1 MTTNPVAQQIG
12 PNQTFGAHILIPRAT
27 PLFDTEVPNLS
38 NEPIEL
44 SFFGW
49 TGKMVV
55 FNQKRFRKAKTRSV
69 LKLIEWGL
77 IHPEIRS
84 EDPNTRVMA
93 SPIAAIE
100 GHVVSGDV
108 VLGLDNN
115 FKPAR
120 ALILCQN
127 DFTFKDG
134 CVKFG
139 FLVLWAEGDRWGKRV
154 KKLSLFSVSQAYDLV
169 GPEVC
174 MAIEARASAS
184 LEIQMAGEARE
195 IQI

>member
-1 MTTNPVAQQIG
+1 MTINPVARQIG

-55 FNQKRFRKAKTRSV
+55 FDQKKFRKAKTRSV

-77 IHPEIRS
+77 VHPEICS

-93 SPIAAIE
+93 SPIAARD
-100 GHVVSGDV
+100 GYVVSGDV

-115 FKPAR
+115 SKPAR
-120 ALILCQN
+120 ALVLCQN
-127 DFTFKDG
+127 DFTFKNG
-134 CVKFG
+134 AVKFG
-139 FLVLWAEGDRWGKRV
+139 FLVLWDEGDRWGKRV
-154 KKLSLFSVSQAYDLV
+154 KKLSIFSISQAYDLA

-174 MAIEARASAS
+174 MALEARASAS
-184 LEIQMAGEARE
+184 PEVQMAGEAVK
-195 IQI
+195 IPI